1 MASDRKPPKKNDRRQ
16 QLRAAARHGHH
27 RAPVVSTE
35 RAVTGTSELRL
46 LAASALALVL
56 GAMAVHAVGALAY
69 GQLSL
74 FVVDGF
80 AEIRGRAVIC
90 AAAAEL
96 VLVLTVA
103 LHCAA
108 GYRGAGARWLQ
119 GPAAWRGA
127 GYLLAVLLA
136 VAVFVLTLMDR
147 PRFTLDYPVV
157 WPGLAPQ
164 SEWLL
169 TPLPWTWHWLLPL
182 ASDQMRPWLLLCALA
197 TGAVGGW
204 CFFGAHQKPRAG
216 LALLGSAAVSLGFWS
231 LGGAAYHYVA
241 GRGLAKVPDAA
252 LAALFQARPG
262 LYNADTLHWLLG
274 GCALT
279 LAGVLFIA
287 AAASAVAGTP
297 QGFSSTGLSRSGR
310 RASRRS

>member
-1 MASDRKPPKKNDRRQ
+1 MALDHKPPKKNDRRRE
-16 QLRAAARHGHH
+16 LRAAARHRNH
-27 RAPVVSTE
+27 RDS
-35 RAVTGTSELRL
+35 RALAVWSHSADSPMSEQRFL
-46 LAASALALVL
+46 LACALAVVL
-56 GAMAVHAVGALAY
+56 GAMAIHAVGALAY
-69 GQLSL
+69 GQLSI

-80 AEIRGRAVIC
+80 AEIRGRAALC

-96 VLVLTVA
+96 ALVLAVA

-108 GYRGAGARWLQ
+108 GYRGAGARWLK
-119 GPAAWRGA
+119 GLVALRGA
-127 GYLLAVLLA
+127 GYILAALLA
-136 VAVFVLTLMDR
+136 VAAFVLTLLDR
-147 PRFTLDYPVV
+147 PRFTLAFPVL

-169 TPLPWTWHWLLPL
+169 TPLPWAWHWLLPL

-287 AAASAVAGTP
+287 AAASALA
-297 QGFSSTGLSRSGR
+297 
-310 RASRRS
+310 